1 MQTRIYQV
9 EWSMQKNNFFGF
21 NRLVIKIGSAL
32 LINND
37 STVNK
42 AWLKSIAN
50 EINGLLSNKVEILIV
65 SSGAVAIGCGIIGK
79 KRTLMNLNELQAA
92 AAMGQAQLV
101 IEWQDALKGINVKAA
116 QILLT
121 PDDTENRKRF
131 LNSKNTLQAL
141 LKLNVVPIINEN
153 DTVATDELRYGDNDR
168 LAARVAQMVMAD
180 GLILLSDVDGLY
192 ESDPVLNK
200 KAKHMPKIDSVT
212 DDILIMAGSKESNF
226 GSGGMLTKLHA
237 AKIAMHAGCTTIISN
252 GAQDK
257 PISYLMDGGKCS
269 VFKAKESPSIVRK
282 QWLLGFLDTRGTL
295 SLDKGAEEALNLGG
309 SLLPVGLIEVLG
321 NFERGDVVVIT
332 DKKGKEIGKGVTIY
346 SSIEASLIRGCRSE
360 AILQKLGYQGK
371 TEIIYRDDM
380 VLF

>member
-1 MQTRIYQV
+1 
-9 EWSMQKNNFFGF
+9 MQKNNFFGF

-42 AWLKSIAN
+42 AWLKNIAN

-295 SLDKGAEEALNLGG
+295 SLDKGAEEALNQGG

-371 TEIIYRDDM
+371 TEIIHRDDM

>member
-9 EWSMQKNNFFGF
+9 EWPMQKNNFFGF

-42 AWLKSIAN
+42 AWLRSIAN
-50 EINGLLSNKVEILIV
+50 EINDLLSNKVEILIV

-141 LKLNVVPIINEN
+141 LKLSVVPIINEN

-282 QWLLGFLDTRGTL
+282 QWLLGFLDTRGAL
-295 SLDKGAEEALNLGG
+295 SLDKGAEEALNQGG

-371 TEIIYRDDM
+371 AEIIHRDDM